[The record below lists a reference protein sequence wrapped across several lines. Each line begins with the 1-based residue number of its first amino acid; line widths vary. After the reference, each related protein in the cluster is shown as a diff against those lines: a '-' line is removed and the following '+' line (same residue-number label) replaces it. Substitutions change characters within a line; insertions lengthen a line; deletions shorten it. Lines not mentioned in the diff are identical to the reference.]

1 MRKHVSCGSAD
12 QGRWRFGIDAAGQ
25 IIGARRTL
33 GQRLQDFG
41 LAPFAVSHKP
51 GETPCGVFNGGAV
64 PGMKHPPSARLQ
76 LFAGCHKVC
85 QVPVRGA
92 YKRAGPTH
100 HMVTRQTDIPP
111 CKRNMVAKVARRM
124 QHLERPAIARNDIC
138 VGDRVIRVKM
148 HVDAFSATGK
158 ALTGKIVHDRTS
170 ARKGIA
176 KGPDFCTG
184 GFRQLCSKRR
194 VIQMGMSHDDMADV
208 LVIGH
213 GRQNGLEM
221 GIIVGAGIDHG
232 QSGCAQNIGVGAA
245 KRHRRGVRRQDAAQ
259 PRLHFFRDTGNGIK
273 GKNFRVHGLSFWS
286 VSLHGLAMTFRWL
299 KHYMPRSLYG
309 RAALILILPVI
320 TLQLV
325 VSVAFIQRHFEGV
338 TRQMSNAAA
347 REINLIVETVNLADD
362 TTERAS
368 DLVFLSDVLRA
379 GISYQDETAIE
390 DRRRWYDFSG
400 IVIDRIFTTRI
411 PGYRGIDLPDN
422 DFVNVFVDSDLGLLK
437 VQFDRRRVSASNPHQ
452 LLVSMVFFGG
462 LMTLIAYFYLRNQLR
477 PITRLSTAAEA
488 FGKGRNIPYSPNGA
502 IEVRAAGNAFLDM
515 RSRIERQIE
524 QRTMMLSGVSH
535 DLRTPLT
542 RLKLGL
548 SLIEEEEAELLLQ
561 DVDEMERLL
570 DVFLSFA
577 RDAKEGDPEEVDPFA
592 LVERIVQDSA
602 RSGHDVTLVSCEGS
616 GVASFRVVGVRRAI
630 ENIIGNAVRYGS
642 KAEVSV
648 VMTDKYLRIRVED
661 DGPGIP
667 EDAREEAQKPFT
679 RLDPAR
685 NQNKGTGVGLGLA
698 IAADVAR
705 AHGGVLRLGASE
717 TLGGLR
723 ADIVIG
729 R

>member
-1 MRKHVSCGSAD
+1 
-12 QGRWRFGIDAAGQ
+12 
-25 IIGARRTL
+25 
-33 GQRLQDFG
+33 
-41 LAPFAVSHKP
+41 
-51 GETPCGVFNGGAV
+51 
-64 PGMKHPPSARLQ
+64 
-76 LFAGCHKVC
+76 
-85 QVPVRGA
+85 
-92 YKRAGPTH
+92 
-100 HMVTRQTDIPP
+100 
-111 CKRNMVAKVARRM
+111 
-124 QHLERPAIARNDIC
+124 
-138 VGDRVIRVKM
+138 
-148 HVDAFSATGK
+148 
-158 ALTGKIVHDRTS
+158 
-170 ARKGIA
+170 
-176 KGPDFCTG
+176 
-184 GFRQLCSKRR
+184 
-194 VIQMGMSHDDMADV
+194 
-208 LVIGH
+208 
-213 GRQNGLEM
+213 
-221 GIIVGAGIDHG
+221 
-232 QSGCAQNIGVGAA
+232 
-245 KRHRRGVRRQDAAQ
+245 
-259 PRLHFFRDTGNGIK
+259 
-273 GKNFRVHGLSFWS
+273 
-286 VSLHGLAMTFRWL
+286 MTFRWL

-368 DLVFLSDVLRA
+368 DLAFLSDVLNA
-379 GISYQDETAIE
+379 GISYQDDSAIE

-642 KAEVSV
+642 KAEVSI

-705 AHGGVLRLGASE
+705 AHGGVLRLGTSE

>member
-1 MRKHVSCGSAD
+1 
-12 QGRWRFGIDAAGQ
+12 
-25 IIGARRTL
+25 
-33 GQRLQDFG
+33 
-41 LAPFAVSHKP
+41 
-51 GETPCGVFNGGAV
+51 
-64 PGMKHPPSARLQ
+64 
-76 LFAGCHKVC
+76 
-85 QVPVRGA
+85 
-92 YKRAGPTH
+92 
-100 HMVTRQTDIPP
+100 
-111 CKRNMVAKVARRM
+111 
-124 QHLERPAIARNDIC
+124 
-138 VGDRVIRVKM
+138 
-148 HVDAFSATGK
+148 
-158 ALTGKIVHDRTS
+158 
-170 ARKGIA
+170 
-176 KGPDFCTG
+176 
-184 GFRQLCSKRR
+184 
-194 VIQMGMSHDDMADV
+194 
-208 LVIGH
+208 
-213 GRQNGLEM
+213 
-221 GIIVGAGIDHG
+221 
-232 QSGCAQNIGVGAA
+232 
-245 KRHRRGVRRQDAAQ
+245 
-259 PRLHFFRDTGNGIK
+259 
-273 GKNFRVHGLSFWS
+273 
-286 VSLHGLAMTFRWL
+286 MTFRWL

-368 DLVFLSDVLRA
+368 DLAFLSDVLNA
-379 GISYQDETAIE
+379 GISYQDDSAIE

-400 IVIDRIFTTRI
+400 IVIDRIFKTRI

-422 DFVNVFVDSDLGLLK
+422 DFVNVFVDSDRGLLK

-602 RSGHDVTLVSCEGS
+602 RSGHDVTLVSCDGS
-616 GVASFRVVGVRRAI
+616 GLASFRVVGVRRAI

-705 AHGGVLRLGASE
+705 AHGGVLRLGTSE

>member
-1 MRKHVSCGSAD
+1 
-12 QGRWRFGIDAAGQ
+12 
-25 IIGARRTL
+25 
-33 GQRLQDFG
+33 
-41 LAPFAVSHKP
+41 
-51 GETPCGVFNGGAV
+51 
-64 PGMKHPPSARLQ
+64 
-76 LFAGCHKVC
+76 
-85 QVPVRGA
+85 
-92 YKRAGPTH
+92 
-100 HMVTRQTDIPP
+100 
-111 CKRNMVAKVARRM
+111 
-124 QHLERPAIARNDIC
+124 
-138 VGDRVIRVKM
+138 
-148 HVDAFSATGK
+148 
-158 ALTGKIVHDRTS
+158 
-170 ARKGIA
+170 
-176 KGPDFCTG
+176 
-184 GFRQLCSKRR
+184 
-194 VIQMGMSHDDMADV
+194 
-208 LVIGH
+208 
-213 GRQNGLEM
+213 
-221 GIIVGAGIDHG
+221 
-232 QSGCAQNIGVGAA
+232 
-245 KRHRRGVRRQDAAQ
+245 
-259 PRLHFFRDTGNGIK
+259 
-273 GKNFRVHGLSFWS
+273 
-286 VSLHGLAMTFRWL
+286 MTFRWL

-368 DLVFLSDVLRA
+368 DLAFLSDVLNA
-379 GISYQDETAIE
+379 GISYQDDSAIE

-400 IVIDRIFTTRI
+400 IVIDRIFSTRI

-705 AHGGVLRLGASE
+705 AHGGVLRLGTSE